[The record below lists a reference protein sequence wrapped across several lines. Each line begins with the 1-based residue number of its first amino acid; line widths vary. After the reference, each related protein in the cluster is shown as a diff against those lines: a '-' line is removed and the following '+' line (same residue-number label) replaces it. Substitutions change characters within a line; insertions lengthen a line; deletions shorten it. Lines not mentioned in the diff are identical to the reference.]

1 MVNPVE
7 DFTVRVELGV
17 SAVLAA
23 IGPLAYAWVPRSSG
37 NRKEDWFMSSEY
49 EQNRDKV
56 IEHLKTIGGKGA
68 DTTANIG
75 KAVGLKRRDASKV
88 LAQMEQEGIIMATGV
103 TAGVAGYKLK

>member
-1 MVNPVE
+1 MVNMVNS
-7 DFTVRVELGV
+7 FTVGLEPGV

-23 IGPLAYAWVPRSSG
+23 TEPLAYAWVPRSSG

>member
-1 MVNPVE
+1 
-7 DFTVRVELGV
+7 
-17 SAVLAA
+17 
-23 IGPLAYAWVPRSSG
+23 
-37 NRKEDWFMSSEY
+37 MSSEY

-56 IEHLKTIGGKGA
+56 IEHLKGIGGKGA

-88 LAQMEQEGIIMATGV
+88 LARMEQEGVIMSTGV